1 MTSPSLPSLF
11 DFDFSQPTG
20 LPWQCGRTLRWSP
33 S

>member
-1 MTSPSLPSLF
+1 MTSPSLF

-20 LPWQCGRTLRWSP
+20 LPWQCGRTLRWSL